1 MARGRKPR
9 LRPVPGAATETPRA
23 PRWLPEAAQAE
34 WRRAAPALVAR
45 RVLTEEAMAT
55 LEQYCLAVGAI
66 REAQAAIS
74 RDGMLVDTPRGKRRH
89 PAFQVIGPMLTESRR
104 LAAELG
110 LTPAA
115 RARDEGGRS
124 RPPADEDAGED
135 LFSALGITGTP
146 IGGET
151 LQ

>member
-9 LRPVPGAATETPRA
+9 LRPVDGALAETPRA

-45 RVLTEEAMAT
+45 KVLTEEAMAT
-55 LEQYCLAVGAI
+55 LEAYCLAVGAI
-66 REAQAAIS
+66 REAQAEIS
-74 RDGMLVDTPRGKRRH
+74 RDGMLVDTPRGRRRH

-115 RARDEGGRS
+115 RAREDGGGTRH
-124 RPPADEDAGED
+124 PADGDGGED
-135 LFSALGITGTP
+135 LFSALGITGSP
-146 IGGET
+146 LGGET